1 MNVSESKIDFSFG
14 AEYADN
20 VLKYDETDYYQKLF
34 SAQPGNKAVDF
45 IAASAK
51 RILLIEVKNCLG
63 NEAGNRWRIS
73 NDNKKKDTIPTDH
86 DIADRDSLDIEV
98 SQKTCM
104 TLAALL
110 GVYSQPKPKTQV
122 EKCIPFA
129 KAICSPGVMN
139 HSTVINVILVLD
151 GIFACHTRNDNMIR
165 LEIQKSLQK
174 KLKWLKCEVL
184 VTDSTSLANAGLGV
198 SALQRAT

>member
-1 MNVSESKIDFSFG
+1 MNVSESKIDFSFD
-14 AEYADN
+14 AEYVEN
-20 VLKYDETDYYQKLF
+20 VLKYDDTDYYRKLF

-63 NEAGNRWRIS
+63 NEAENRWRIS

-86 DIADRDSLDIEV
+86 DITDRDSLDIEV

-110 GVYSQPKPKTQV
+110 GVHSQPNPNALVTECV
-122 EKCIPFA
+122 PFA
-129 KAICSPGVMN
+129 EAICDSGVFN
-139 HSTVINVILVLD
+139 HSTAINVILVLD
-151 GIFACHTRNDNMIR
+151 GKFGCHTRNDDMIR
-165 LEIQKSLQK
+165 LEIQKSLKK

-184 VTDSTSLANAGLGV
+184 VTDSASLANAGLGV
-198 SALQRAT
+198 SALQCAT

>member
-1 MNVSESKIDFSFG
+1 MNESESRIDFSFG
-14 AEYADN
+14 AEYADH
-20 VLKYDETDYYQKLF
+20 VLKYDATDYYRELF
-34 SAQPGNKAVDF
+34 SAQPGSKAVDF

-73 NDNKKKDTIPTDH
+73 NNNKKRDNIPTDH

-110 GVYSQPKPKTQV
+110 GVYSQPNPQTLLAECV
-122 EKCIPFA
+122 PFA

-139 HSTVINVILVLD
+139 HSTVIYVILVLD
-151 GIFACHTRNDNMIR
+151 GKFGCHTRSDDMIC
-165 LEIQKSLQK
+165 LEIQRSLKK

-184 VTDSTSLANAGLGV
+184 VTDSSSLANAGLGV
-198 SALQRAT
+198 SALQCAT